1 MTNARGERIPGR
13 MSTTFTFDQ
22 HVVLITGGSTGIGA
36 ATALYFARAGAKV
49 IITGRTQ
56 TSLDATA
63 SQHPRITAINADVS
77 RPADVKRTI
86 DEVRSKHGRLDV
98 LVNNAGVAEMV
109 PLAKTDPE
117 HYHRIF
123 DINIGGVIEIT
134 RLALPMLEAT
144 KGSIVNIA
152 STLADQPFPNGSV
165 YSASKAA
172 LLALTRSWAQELA
185 PLGIRVNAVSPGAVE
200 TPIYD
205 PVKMRV
211 SPDQLAAL
219 APAIVQMVPLA
230 RFGKPEE
237 IAPVIAFL
245 ASSAASYVTGAQYH
259 AGGGFEA

>member
-1 MTNARGERIPGR
+1 
-13 MSTTFTFDQ
+13 MSTFSFDH
-22 HVVLITGGSTGIGA
+22 HVVLVTGGSTGIGA

-49 IITGRTQ
+49 VITGRTAR
-56 TSLDATA
+56 TLEATA
-63 SQHPRITAINADVS
+63 AQHERISPIVADVARS
-77 RPADVKRTI
+77 ADVQRTI
-86 DEVRSKHGRLDV
+86 DEVRSRHGRLDT
-98 LVNNAGVAEMV
+98 LVNNAGIAEMV
-109 PLAKTDPE
+109 PLSKTDPE
-117 HYHRIF
+117 HVRRIF
-123 DINIGGVIEIT
+123 DINVGGVVEIT
-134 RLALPMLEAT
+134 RLALPMLEAS

-205 PVKMRV
+205 PVKMRI
-211 SPDQLAAL
+211 SPDQLAAM
-219 APAIVQMVPLA
+219 APMIVQMVPLA

-237 IAPVIAFL
+237 IAPIIAFL

-259 AGGGFEA
+259 AGGGYEA